1 MADEMNKKGYLSLRK
16 NIIMCKAP
24 IQSAQN
30 DALEATLSHSTQE
43 QRSEVRIEKFK
54 VQRKE
59 ILMRSV
65 LNLCH
70 NLLSLSF

>member
-1 MADEMNKKGYLSLRK
+1 
-16 NIIMCKAP
+16 MCKAP
-24 IQSAQN
+24 IQSGMKRLCASHAQN
-30 DALEATLSHSTQE
+30 DALEATLSHSAQE